1 MVLDEKVKTVILTL
15 YSEEGYTQKELAIRF
30 GVSQSA
36 VSQILKKH
44 RELGTVERIK
54 GSGRRSVIDS
64 SISSTILRIKDESPK
79 TSLRKMAG
87 KVAIVANK
95 VVSHATIRSY
105 YNKKGIYAFYPT
117 KKPFLKP
124 EHVKNRLSA
133 AKKWIQ
139 MSKDETDSIIFS
151 DESKFNLVYN
161 DGKSFVWRERGQA
174 LNPKYLSATLKHGGG
189 SIMV

>member
-1 MVLDEKVKTVILTL
+1 MVLDENIKTFIATF
-15 YSEEGYTQKELAIRF
+15 YNEEGYTQKKLSKRF
-30 GVSQSA
+30 GVSQSP

-139 MSKDETDSIIFS
+139 MSKD
-151 DESKFNLVYN
+151 
-161 DGKSFVWRERGQA
+161 
-174 LNPKYLSATLKHGGG
+174 
-189 SIMV
+189 